1 MERSEFPGLWK
12 KLGLK
17 GSPSLLIRDTKTG
30 KKIMLQGLSEESRLD
45 AARKAIGTDDAES
58 HVGHS
63 HPNVSGSG
71 SAKTTRTRKE

>member
-1 MERSEFPGLWK
+1 MVERNKFPGLWK

-45 AARKAIGTDDAES
+45 AARKAIGTNS
-58 HVGHS
+58 HVSHS

-71 SAKTTRTRKE
+71 GAKTTRTRKE